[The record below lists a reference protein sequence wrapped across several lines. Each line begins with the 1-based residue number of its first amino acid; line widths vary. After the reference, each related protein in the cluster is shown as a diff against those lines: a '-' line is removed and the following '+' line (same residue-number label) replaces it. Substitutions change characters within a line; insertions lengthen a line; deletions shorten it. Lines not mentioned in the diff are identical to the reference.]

1 MKSKEKKENAPWPK
15 PRKGANLMY
24 EIIDQETG
32 RRIGRPVKTSRAA
45 SRMITILQR
54 KTGKYPDYRKIPKS
68 LCPELSTINL
78 E

>member
-1 MKSKEKKENAPWPK
+1 
-15 PRKGANLMY
+15 MY

-54 KTGKYPDYRKIPKS
+54 KTGKYPDYRKIPQHKDSETLKS
-68 LCPELSTINL
+68 IQV
-78 E
+78 